1 VKINYRK
8 MSSNSLILAR
18 RPEYAMKMTGLSS
31 DVNAWE
37 EHSKLTKGTPNY
49 QEFTSKDDN
58 VAAV

>member
-1 VKINYRK
+1 